1 MTKPESPVGYKFSIL
16 HEDVADQDLLEDQ
29 THFHV
34 SENIYQLIQ
43 SSAKGITVGLEGSWG
58 SGKSTVINLLRN
70 KLQDNSEGN
79 CLFFMF
85 DAWAH
90 DGDPLR
96 RIFLESLI
104 NEIDPEGADETLRE
118 LSGRITG
125 RNKTVKTQ
133 STRSASKF
141 GKLLSVF
148 ALTIPLGSALIGKV
162 NYDLL
167 SPPWG
172 QGESTIYWQF
182 IFGLILCLSPFI
194 LILWWMKFGERD
206 SNTGKIR
213 WDFFSTES
221 TENSTQDVTED
232 GERTSIEFEAHFER
246 IIKHAINEKKVDR
259 VVIVIDN
266 LDRVDPPHAKNIWAT
281 LQTFFQKRSSGSK
294 STLEKWAD
302 KLWFVIPFD
311 RNGFSKIWES
321 NSLDESKS
329 VPISFLKKCFQIIA
343 EVPEPVMSAWPDY
356 AKKTF
361 ATALNEWPEK
371 ERQEA
376 IEAFIRFASHL
387 DKSPTPRDIKVLAN
401 QVGLLG
407 MRWGGVVSSEALCV
421 YALYRQKLSEAELRN
436 ALLADGLPESYAG
449 INDSK
454 ILKMEIAGL
463 LFGVT
468 KDKGIQLLLT
478 PEIGA
483 AVKNGDGE
491 LLKDLVKKYDEAFWI
506 TWRQKRSYFIPN
518 DDHIEELKI
527 SATLAICNGLGEF
540 KHQNKLDISLLA
552 DLWKSVSAKWVF
564 KDFDYSEAIKSLIEN
579 SMDKESL
586 LIWLKQFIETK
597 LKDLVNS
604 TKGSDFAASSLPNF
618 RKLVDV
624 AEFFD
629 VQLKRLHYGQLDA
642 ACWGVWN
649 KALDD
654 YDLAFPF
661 VLPAKSVVSELA
673 GNVNF
678 SQPSLS
684 EDSLNILLKTI
695 DIYPFSNDWPKVTD
709 EMIAWSN
716 LPSRQTG
723 YGAFYLLLLRLM
735 ATQKNEVAESI
746 KACVKAAPFWVRARL
761 ESEEDSTYLSI
772 LAAVAF
778 GKELNKSNIVSSDCV
793 NFWAVEKDDAPL
805 NEIYELISEN
815 KCLGTIWAL
824 STNPDNKVAIELI
837 RKHSDMELFKSP
849 YGTWYMSEYS
859 WAAESEME
867 DIVIK
872 LCEGG
877 AVSPAL
883 PHMEKHL
890 SAYGTNFKILKNYA
904 SSEIK
909 EAVRKIIN
917 EISKDQWYEHF
928 SDESD
933 LIYCVDRN
941 NHKYS
946 DALVEYFSRVVS
958 ESDFECYLWPNFEML
973 IEKCCDSQT
982 IAIPKILNSYLESQ
996 NDQLDIESLKYLLL
1010 TSKNVINNC
1019 NKHFLMQKIIKWTNN
1034 NEWDKVDLL
1043 LSLGLDPIEN
1053 PLEGLL
1059 SRISA
1064 DINSFPEIIRPTIT
1078 DLRLLV
1084 GYSPEKNIDESD
1096 E

>member
-141 GKLLSVF
+141 GKLLSFF

-172 QGESTIYWQF
+172 QGERTIYWQF

-194 LILWWMKFGERD
+194 LILWWMKYGERD
-206 SNTGKIR
+206 SNTRKIR

-232 GERTSIEFEAHFER
+232 GERTSIEFEAHFES
-246 IIKHAINEKKVDR
+246 IIKYAINEKKVDR

-266 LDRVDPPHAKNIWAT
+266 LDRVDPPHAKNIWST
-281 LQTFFQKRSSGSK
+281 LQTFFQKRSSSSK
-294 STLEKWAD
+294 LTLEKWAD

-321 NSLDESKS
+321 NSLDGSKS

-361 ATALNEWPEK
+361 ATALNEWPEQ

-407 MRWGGVVSSEALCV
+407 MRWGGVVSSEALCI
-421 YALYRQKLSEAELRN
+421 YALYRQKFSETELRK
-436 ALLADGLPESYAG
+436 ALLNDGLPESYVG

-454 ILKMEIAGL
+454 TLKMEIAGL

-478 PEIGA
+478 PEIGVA
-483 AVKNGDGE
+483 LKSGDGE
-491 LLKDLVKKYDEAFWI
+491 FLKDLAKKYDEAFWI
-506 TWRQKRSYFIPN
+506 TWRQKRNYFIPN
-518 DDHIEELKI
+518 NDHVEELKI

-552 DLWKSVSAKWVF
+552 ELWKSVGAKWVF
-564 KDFDYSEAIKSLIEN
+564 KDFDYSEAIKRLIEN
-579 SMDKESL
+579 SVDKESL
-586 LIWLKQFIETK
+586 LVWMKQFIETK

-629 VQLKRLHYGQLDA
+629 VQLKRSHYGQLDA

-678 SQPSLS
+678 SQSSLS

-695 DIYPFSNDWPKVTD
+695 DIYPFSSDWPKVAD

-746 KACVKAAPFWVRARL
+746 KACVKAAPFWVRARE
-761 ESEEDSTYLSI
+761 ESVSNSVYLPVLTAISFERDI
-772 LAAVAF
+772 
-778 GKELNKSNIVSSDCV
+778 NQSNIVSSGCIK
-793 NFWAVEKDDAPL
+793 FWSEDRHESEYK
-805 NEIYELISEN
+805 EIYEIFNETN
-815 KCLGTIWAL
+815 NLGALWIL
-824 STNPDNKVAIELI
+824 STNSSNKVVIEII
-837 RKHSDMELFKSP
+837 RNYSGSKLFKNAC
-849 YGTWYMSEYS
+849 GIWYLDEYKWASDSELKNIT
-859 WAAESEME
+859 E
-867 DIVIK
+867 K
-872 LCEGG
+872 LCVQG
-877 AVSPAL
+877 AFN
-883 PHMEKHL
+883 
-890 SAYGTNFKILKNYA
+890 SAIDEMKSKPSVYGSVFKILKRYGDVDAVNAAA
-904 SSEIK
+904 S
-909 EAVRKIIN
+909 IIN
-917 EISKDQWYEHF
+917 EITQEQWSEYF
-928 SDESD
+928 YDEND
-933 LIYCVDRN
+933 LIYCVDKN
-941 NHKYS
+941 NYKYTEAFKDYFSQVVS
-946 DALVEYFSRVVS
+946 DAEVE
-958 ESDFECYLWPNFEML
+958 CNIWPSFQEL
-973 IEKCCDSQT
+973 IDKCCDSQT
-982 IAIPKILNSYLESQ
+982 IAIPKILNSYFGAEKDCLDLE
-996 NDQLDIESLKYLLL
+996 DLTYLLQSSQ
-1010 TSKNVINNC
+1010 TSINGC
-1019 NKHFLMQKIIKWTNN
+1019 DKHSLMQRVMLWIDGNKWEKI
-1034 NEWDKVDLL
+1034 DLL
-1043 LSLGLDPIEN
+1043 LSHALDPIET
-1053 PLEGLL
+1053 PLQGLV
-1059 SRISA
+1059 SRISPE
-1064 DINSFPEIIRPTIT
+1064 IENFPESIRSTIT
-1078 DLRLLV
+1078 NLRSWV
-1084 GYSPEKNIDESD
+1084 GYSPDEENESAK
-1096 E
+1096 